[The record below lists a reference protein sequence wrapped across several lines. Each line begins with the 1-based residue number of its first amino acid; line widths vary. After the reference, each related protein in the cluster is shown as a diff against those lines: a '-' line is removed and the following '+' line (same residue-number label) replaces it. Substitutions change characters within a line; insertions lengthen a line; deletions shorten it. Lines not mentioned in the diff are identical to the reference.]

1 MAQGTCPKCG
11 KDLIDTC
18 PICGKPVTTYSRV
31 CGYMRPINMWND
43 GKQQE
48 FRDRQEYESWG
59 AENIRRKQEHME
71 QSTDYTD

>member
-11 KDLIDTC
+11 RDLIDTC
-18 PICGKPVTTYSRV
+18 PICHAPVATYSRV
-31 CGYMRPINMWND
+31 VGYMRPIQTWND
-43 GKQQE
+43 GKRQE
-48 FRDRQEYESWG
+48 FKERTEFESWG